1 MRIAPVLLFF
11 IIGVAACGNKDRVP
25 GDIIQ
30 PEKME
35 AVLWDMMRAD
45 QFLSDYVL
53 NRDTSSASEKEKK
66 NIRMYQQ
73 IFSFHE
79 VTKEEF
85 SKSFDYYRAH
95 PVQLRTIMDSI
106 QNKKLGVPVTPAVS
120 AGDTA
125 KKVPDTINRSPI
137 PATVPVTTKPIDTS
151 RVRKKIE
158 AIKPD

>member
-1 MRIAPVLLFF
+1 MRLVPLFLFF
-11 IIGVAACGNKDRVP
+11 IIGFAACGNKDRVP
-25 GDIIQ
+25 GDII
-30 PEKME
+30 PPDKME

-45 QFLSDYVL
+45 QFLADYVL
-53 NRDTSSASEKEKK
+53 NKDSSAASEKEKK

-95 PVQLRTIMDSI
+95 PVRLRTIMDSI
-106 QNKKLGVPVTPAVS
+106 QNKKLGVPVVAAVS
-120 AGDTA
+120 ANDTA
-125 KKVPDTINRSPI
+125 KKAPDTINRSPI
-137 PATVPVTTKPIDTS
+137 PATLPVTTRPVDTS
-151 RVRKKIE
+151 RARKKIQ